1 MANLANS
8 VNIGPLVLRAQA
20 DGLFNAN
27 DVAQRIENMYLLEE
41 STLRSVWGPTA
52 FVPDTSTGERPFS
65 RGVPAGLPDIR
76 GISATTPV
84 YGFKQHGIFH
94 CELQEGGRDVLL
106 LHSGTELW
114 EFQGWSQNWRK
125 LLSKPA
131 EGHGIQAE
139 LLDEVSP
146 QFPTQFVPT
155 GNGVV
160 IVPQGSRAYF
170 YDGHCIAPLGFSEI
184 PPSPVGRGPASSGEK
199 LNVRTLRGV
208 NDIGYAHSSSR
219 TEALLTFIP
228 DSAGLTIARTP
239 DSPMTQGFGKCRLG
253 NTTTLPTSNPDNIA
267 KASAGWLEPGE
278 WRAAVQY
285 VDRWGN
291 LSPVS
296 AESSAVTCDQH
307 PAIKKVYPYLT
318 DTDDE
323 NSSPESVSP
332 TRSRVQIKWTGISQG
347 PDHCI
352 GRRLYRTKDLESGA
366 AGLFLMTQNAM
377 STTTAFATLP
387 DNVVTQFP
395 DNIPD
400 TWLGAEAPSILRVP
414 QFKLAEMALGRLWI
428 GNLIAS
434 PGTARPSDA
443 GFWGTFTAGRDVTPD
458 PQSEIMGMKSV
469 QNGLLL
475 CTEDTTFLVTAS
487 NDGQRFRHSP
497 LSTAIGCVAPS
508 SMKTM
513 AAGQVVWM
521 GRDGFYAYEGGKIS
535 FVSPQLRRLFKRVTQ
550 PRMRQA
556 VATYDSRSRE
566 YRCWVSLDGS
576 KENQTCFVFDGSGWR
591 TRLDV
596 VADSVCTTK
605 DHRQYTFVGGH
616 IPGDV
621 AHSGVYLLDHDASPD
636 IPEMDEVKD
645 REALVETG
653 WLEAGDS
660 DKAKTSYV
668 VYLWLRETENTAI
681 TIDVLKNWREK
692 VIETNTTKRYSEKD
706 VPDFWATTKLGSG
719 TWRDKRPFWTRA
731 AIHVPSAESVK
742 FRIRGT
748 GVWEFVG
755 LQVEMAPRYYSG
767 AQLAP

>member
-1 MANLANS
+1 MANVANS
-8 VNIGPLVLRAQA
+8 VNVGPLVLRAQA

-52 FVPDTSTGERPFS
+52 FVPSKLPAT
-65 RGVPAGLPDIR
+65 AGLRPDSRIR
-76 GISATTPV
+76 PLSGTGVVTPGAPT

-94 CELQEGGRDVLL
+94 CELQKGARDVLL
-106 LHSGTELW
+106 LHTGNELW
-114 EFQGWSQNWRK
+114 EFQGWNRNWRQ
-125 LLSKPA
+125 LLSNPA
-131 EGHGIQAE
+131 GADGIQAD
-139 LLDEVSP
+139 LLDEASTE
-146 QFPTQFVPT
+146 FPTQFVPT

-184 PPSPVGRGPASSGEK
+184 PPSPVGRGPTSSEDTFDAD
-199 LNVRTLRGV
+199 TLRGM
-208 NDIGYAHSSSR
+208 NDIGYAHSSSKSG
-219 TEALLTFIP
+219 ALLEFFDGAVPAPTAARQP
-228 DSAGLTIARTP
+228 DSA
-239 DSPMTQGFGKCRLG
+239 MTEGFGRCRLG
-253 NTTTLPTSNPDNIA
+253 NTTTLPTSDPTEIA
-267 KASAGWLEPGE
+267 KAAAGWLEPGE

-296 AESSAVTCDQH
+296 AESSSVECDQQ
-307 PAIKKVYPYLT
+307 PSISRTAAYRDYV
-318 DTDDE
+318 D
-323 NSSPESVSP
+323 SPPVPLSP
-332 TRSRVQIKWTGISQG
+332 TRARIQIKWTGISQG

-352 GRRLYRTKDLESGA
+352 GRRLYRTKDLQNSGTT
-366 AGLFLMTQNAM
+366 GLFLMTQNAM
-377 STTTAFATLP
+377 STTTAFATVP
-387 DNVVTQFP
+387 DNIVTQFP

-400 TWLGAEAPSILRVP
+400 TWLGAEAPTILPVP

-428 GNLIAS
+428 GNLIDS
-434 PGTARPSDA
+434 PGTARPSDP
-443 GFWGTFTAGRDVTPD
+443 GFWGTFTAGSDVTPD

-469 QNGLLL
+469 PNGLLL

-487 NDGQRFRHSP
+487 DDGQRFRHSP

-535 FVSPQLRRLFKRVTQ
+535 FISPQIRRLFKRVTQ

-576 KENQTCFVFDGSGWR
+576 TVNQTCFVFDGSGWR
-591 TRLDV
+591 TRFDI
-596 VADSVCTTK
+596 VADSVCTSK
-605 DHRQYTFVGGH
+605 DHRQYTLVGGH
-616 IPGDV
+616 IPGD
-621 AHSGVYLLDHDASPD
+621 ADHSGVYLLDHDASPD
-636 IPEMDEVKD
+636 IPELDAVKN
-645 REALVETG
+645 REALVETA
-653 WLEAGDS
+653 WLEATDS

-668 VYLWLRETENTAI
+668 VYLWLRETENTTI

-706 VPDFWATTKLGSG
+706 VPDFWATTKMGSG

-731 AIHVPSAESVK
+731 AVHVPSAESVK